1 MTRILPTCLVLC
13 LLTGCTLFPQ
23 QTQPNH
29 QSRAT
34 GIDPTSLPPGQWYR
48 VTLHGEK
55 HGSVE
60 TKSQY
65 IGQLQQ
71 ADESSITLSEV
82 TTRRQVIT
90 TSPRRHVPYTK
101 RRYKNTNVISA
112 QIEPTPMTVPRER
125 IASIDPITTEVAAE
139 LKQPAAE
146 RIAID
151 FDVWLD

>member
-1 MTRILPTCLVLC
+1 MMRMLSACFALC
-13 LLTGCTLFPQ
+13 LLTGCSLFPQ
-23 QTQPNH
+23 QTQPNQ

-34 GIDPTSLPPGQWYR
+34 GVDPNSLPPGQWYR

-55 HGSVE
+55 QGSVE
-60 TKSQY
+60 TKYQY
-65 IGQLQQ
+65 IGQLKQ
-71 ADESSITLSEV
+71 ADESSITLTEV

-101 RRYKNTNVISA
+101 QRYESTNAISA
-112 QIEPTPMTVPRER
+112 QIEPAPMTVPRDR

-146 RIAID
+146 RVGID
-151 FDVWLD
+151 FRLH